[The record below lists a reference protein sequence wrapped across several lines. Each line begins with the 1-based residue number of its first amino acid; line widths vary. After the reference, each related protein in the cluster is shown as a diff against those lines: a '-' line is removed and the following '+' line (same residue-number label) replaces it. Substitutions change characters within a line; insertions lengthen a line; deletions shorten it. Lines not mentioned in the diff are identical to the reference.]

1 MAVRHYLTVPDL
13 TKDELE
19 TVLSQAAFWKKN
31 RHGSVLSGKTVALIF
46 GKPSTRTRVSFS
58 VGVYQLGG
66 MPLYLSEQEL
76 QIRKSESIED
86 TAKVLS
92 RFVDAIVIRT
102 FAHRDVVDL
111 AAASSVPVINA
122 LTDDDHPCQALAD
135 VFTFRERFPDSVGRK
150 ITFLG
155 DGNNVAASLAEAGVM
170 AGIEVCLS
178 IPEGFDLS
186 EAKME
191 AIGALARKHGARAWV
206 ERDPAVAVAGA
217 SALYTDVWISMGQ
230 QADSDKIDALRP
242 YQLNRALLGKALP
255 EAIVLHCLP
264 AHRGEEITDE
274 AMDGPWSAVF
284 DQAENRLH
292 AQKALMAFLLG
303 PGAS

>member
-1 MAVRHYLTVPDL
+1 MAVRHYLTVPHL

-31 RHGSVLSGKTVALIF
+31 RYGSVLSGKTVALIF

-303 PGAS
+303 RGAS